1 MSPKLMASE
10 EATVKRMRM
19 DERELRRGAVLAQV
33 AREGWSLVQAAER
46 MGVSYRQAKRL
57 WKRYRAEGI
66 KGLVHGNVGRVS
78 NRAKP
83 KSLRRRVLALVRKK
97 YGGEPG
103 ERFGPTLAAEHLQQ
117 DEGIVMGVETLREWM
132 LEEGIWSRERRG
144 RAHRRRRERKA
155 HFGELVQLD
164 GSFHDWLEG
173 RGPRGCLMNMV
184 DDATGTTLCRMG
196 QEETIWAAVGVL
208 RAWMECYGVPQALYT
223 DWKNVYVR
231 EPSAQERVRGEEP
244 VTQFGRMC
252 QRLGIEIIAA
262 SSPQAK
268 GRVERNHGTHQDR
281 LVKKLRLG
289 KISSLED
296 ANQYLV
302 EKYCE
307 EHNARFGV
315 RAAEPEDFHL
325 PSPGARRLEEI
336 FRLERERALSNDW
349 VVRDENHF
357 YQVERQSLHHAPAK
371 SKVTVCEWPDGRVEI
386 HYRGRKL
393 SWSEIPAPPTR
404 TQQAGEPRQE
414 AGASLEPGTVK
425 KKWRPGAD
433 HPWRGAFRH
442 RGPRSLSLPAP
453 GAMALASASASP

>member
-1 MSPKLMASE
+1 
-10 EATVKRMRM
+10 M
-19 DERELRRGAVLAQV
+19 DDRELRRGAVLSQV
-33 AREGWSLVQAAER
+33 AKQGWSLVQAAER

-57 WKRYRAEGI
+57 WKRYQVQGT
-66 KGLVHGNVGRVS
+66 KGLVHGSVGRAS

-83 KSLRRRVLALVRKK
+83 KSLRERVLRLVREK

-103 ERFGPTLAAEHLQQ
+103 ERFGPTLAAEQLEQ
-117 DEGIVMGVETLREWM
+117 DEGIVIGVETLREWM
-132 LEEGIWSRERRG
+132 LAEGLWSRERRG
-144 RAHRRRRERKA
+144 RVHRRRRERKA

-184 DDATGTTLCRMG
+184 DDATGTTFCRMG
-196 QEETIWAAVGVL
+196 KEETIWAAVGVL
-208 RAWMECYGVPQALYT
+208 RAWIERYGVPQALYT

-231 EPSAQERVRGEEP
+231 EPSAQERLRGEEP

-252 QRLGIEIIAA
+252 ERLGIELIGA

-281 LVKKLRLG
+281 LVKKLRLRNVN
-289 KISSLED
+289 SLED
-296 ANQYLV
+296 ANRYLE

-307 EHNARFGV
+307 EHNARFAV
-315 RAAEPEDFHL
+315 STAEPEDFHL
-325 PSPGARRLEEI
+325 PSPGVRKLEEI

-349 VVRDENHF
+349 VVRDENRF

-393 SWSEIPAPPTR
+393 SWSEIPAPPAR
-404 TQQAGEPRQE
+404 ARQE
-414 AGASLEPGTVK
+414 GGASHETEIRPNAGAITAK
-425 KKWRPGAD
+425 KKWRPGPD
-433 HPWRGAFRH
+433 HPWRNGFR
-442 RGPRSLSLPAP
+442 RGDREPLSLPAP
-453 GAMALASASASP
+453 TATGLASASASP

>member
-1 MSPKLMASE
+1 MN
-10 EATVKRMRM
+10 
-19 DERELRRGAVLAQV
+19 ERELRRGAVLSRV
-33 AREGWSLVQAAER
+33 RGKGWTLGQAAER
-46 MGVSYRQAKRL
+46 MGMSYRQAKRL
-57 WKRYRAEGI
+57 WKRYRAKGI
-66 KGLVHGNVGRVS
+66 AGLVHGSVGRRS
-78 NRAKP
+78 HHAKP
-83 KSLRRRVLALVRKK
+83 KRLQGRVLGLIRQK

-103 ERFGPTLAAEHLQQ
+103 ERFGPTLAAEHLEQ
-117 DEGIVMGVETLREWM
+117 DDGIVIGVETLRQWM
-132 LEEGIWSRERRG
+132 LAGGLWSRERRG

-196 QEETIWAAVGVL
+196 KEETIWAAVGVL
-208 RAWMECYGVPQALYT
+208 RVWMERYGVPQALYT

-252 QRLGIEIIAA
+252 ERLGIEIIAA
-262 SSPQAK
+262 RSPQAK

-281 LVKKLRLG
+281 LVKKLRLR
-289 KISSLED
+289 KVSSLEAAD
-296 ANQYLV
+296 RYLV
-302 EKYCE
+302 EKYCA
-307 EHNARFGV
+307 EHNARFAV

-325 PSPGARRLEEI
+325 PTPGVRKLAEI
-336 FRLERERALSNDW
+336 FRLERERSLSNDG

-357 YQVERQSLHHAPAK
+357 YQVEGQSRHHAPAK
-371 SKVTVCEWPDGRVEI
+371 SKVTVCEWEDGRMEI

-393 SWSEIPAPPTR
+393 SWEEIPAPPIR
-404 TQQAGEPRQE
+404 TRQE
-414 AGASLEPGTVK
+414 AERRREAMTQAGIVK
-425 KKWRPGAD
+425 KKWRPGPD

-442 RGPRSLSLPAP
+442 RDPASLSLPAP
-453 GAMALASASASP
+453 TPTALASASTSP